1 MEMTNLID
9 MLLGVIVAGV
19 AWFLVGL
26 SNDLK
31 RLNILVNRTREDY
44 ATKTE
49 LRDDM
54 DRLMEALHRL
64 EDKLDK
70 VLQGSRSQAWQM

>member
-9 MLLGVIVAGV
+9 MLLGVIIAGV

-26 SNDLK
+26 SNELK

-54 DRLMEALHRL
+54 DRLMEAIHRL

-70 VLQGSRSQAWQM
+70 VLQGNR

>member
-1 MEMTNLID
+1 VEMTNLID
-9 MLLGVIVAGV
+9 MLLGVIVAGG

-26 SNDLK
+26 NNELK
-31 RLNILVNRTREDY
+31 RLGILLNRTREDY
-44 ATKTE
+44 ATKVE

-64 EDKLDK
+64 EDKLDR
-70 VLQGSRSQAWQM
+70 VLQGKR

>member
-1 MEMTNLID
+1 MTNLID
-9 MLLGVIVAGV
+9 MLLGVIVAGGT
-19 AWFLVGL
+19 WFLVSL

-31 RLNILVNRTREDY
+31 RLAILVNRTREDY

-70 VLQGSRSQAWQM
+70 VLQGNR

>member
-9 MLLGVIVAGV
+9 MLLGVIVAGGT
-19 AWFLVGL
+19 WFLVGM
-26 SNDLK
+26 SNELK
-31 RLNILVNRTREDY
+31 RLTILVNRTREDY

-54 DRLMEALHRL
+54 DRLMEAIHRL
-64 EDKLDK
+64 EDKLDR
-70 VLQGSRSQAWQM
+70 VLQGNR

>member
-1 MEMTNLID
+1 MTNLID
-9 MLLGVIVAGV
+9 MLLGVIVAGG

-26 SNDLK
+26 SNEVK
-31 RLNILVNRTREDY
+31 RIGILLNRTREDY

-64 EDKLDK
+64 EDKLDR
-70 VLQGSRSQAWQM
+70 VLQGNR

>member
-9 MLLGVIVAGV
+9 MLLGVIVAGG
-19 AWFLVGL
+19 AWFLVNL
-26 SNDLK
+26 SNEVK
-31 RLNILVNRTREDY
+31 RIGILLNRTREDY

-64 EDKLDK
+64 EDKLDR
-70 VLQGSRSQAWQM
+70 VLQGNK

>member
-9 MLLGVIVAGV
+9 MLLGVIVAGG
-19 AWFLVGL
+19 AWFLVGM
-26 SNDLK
+26 SNELK
-31 RLNILVNRTREDY
+31 RLTILVNRTREDY

-54 DRLMEALHRL
+54 DRLMEAIHRL
-64 EDKLDK
+64 EDKLDR
-70 VLQGSRSQAWQM
+70 VLSRD

>member
-9 MLLGVIVAGV
+9 MLLGVIVAGGT
-19 AWFLVGL
+19 WFLVGL
-26 SNDLK
+26 SNEVK
-31 RLNILVNRTREDY
+31 RLGILLNRTREDY
-44 ATKTE
+44 ATKVE

-64 EDKLDK
+64 EDKLDR
-70 VLQGSRSQAWQM
+70 VLQGNR

>member
-26 SNDLK
+26 SNELK
-31 RLNILVNRTREDY
+31 RLTILVNRTREDY

-54 DRLMEALHRL
+54 DRLMEAIHRL

-70 VLQGSRSQAWQM
+70 VLQGNR

>member
-1 MEMTNLID
+1 MTNLID
-9 MLLGVIVAGV
+9 MLLGVIVAGGT
-19 AWFLVGL
+19 WFLVGM
-26 SNDLK
+26 SNELK
-31 RLNILVNRTREDY
+31 RLTILVNRTREDY

-70 VLQGSRSQAWQM
+70 VLQGNR

>member
-9 MLLGVIVAGV
+9 MLLGVIVAGG

-26 SNDLK
+26 SNEVK
-31 RLNILVNRTREDY
+31 RLSILLNRTREDY
-44 ATKTE
+44 ATKVE

-54 DRLMEALHRL
+54 DRLMEAIHRL
-64 EDKLDK
+64 EDKLDR
-70 VLQGSRSQAWQM
+70 VLQGNR

>member
-1 MEMTNLID
+1 VEMTNLID
-9 MLLGVIVAGV
+9 MLLGVIVAGG

-26 SNDLK
+26 SNEVK
-31 RLNILVNRTREDY
+31 RLSILLNRTREDY

-64 EDKLDK
+64 EDKLDR
-70 VLQGSRSQAWQM
+70 VLQGSR

>member
-9 MLLGVIVAGV
+9 MLLGVIVAGGT
-19 AWFLVGL
+19 WFLVGM
-26 SNDLK
+26 SNELK
-31 RLNILVNRTREDY
+31 RLTILVNRTREDY

-54 DRLMEALHRL
+54 DRLMEAIHRL

-70 VLQGSRSQAWQM
+70 VLQGNR

>member
-9 MLLGVIVAGV
+9 MLLGVIVAGG

-26 SNDLK
+26 NNELK
-31 RLNILVNRTREDY
+31 RLSILLNRTREDY

-64 EDKLDK
+64 EDKLDR
-70 VLQGSRSQAWQM
+70 VLQGNR

>member
-9 MLLGVIVAGV
+9 MLLGVIVAGG

-26 SNDLK
+26 SNEDK
-31 RLNILVNRTREDY
+31 RISILLNKTREDY

-49 LRDDM
+49 LRDDIG
-54 DRLMEALHRL
+54 RLMEALHRL
-64 EDKLDK
+64 EDKLDR
-70 VLQGSRSQAWQM
+70 VLQGNR

>member
-9 MLLGVIVAGV
+9 MLLGVIVAGG

-26 SNDLK
+26 NNELK
-31 RLNILVNRTREDY
+31 RLSILLNRTREDY
-44 ATKTE
+44 ATKVE

-70 VLQGSRSQAWQM
+70 VLQGNR

>member
-26 SNDLK
+26 SNELK

-54 DRLMEALHRL
+54 NRLMEALHRL

-70 VLQGSRSQAWQM
+70 VLQGNR

>member
-1 MEMTNLID
+1 VEMTNLID
-9 MLLGVIVAGV
+9 MLLGVIVAGG

-26 SNDLK
+26 NNELK
-31 RLNILVNRTREDY
+31 RLSILLNRTREDY
-44 ATKTE
+44 ATKVE

-64 EDKLDK
+64 EDKLDR
-70 VLQGSRSQAWQM
+70 VLQGSR

>member
-9 MLLGVIVAGV
+9 MLLGVIVAGG
-19 AWFLVGL
+19 AWFLVGM
-26 SNDLK
+26 SNELK
-31 RLNILVNRTREDY
+31 RLTILVNRTREDY

-54 DRLMEALHRL
+54 DRLMEAIHRL
-64 EDKLDK
+64 EDKLDR
-70 VLQGSRSQAWQM
+70 VLQGNR

>member
-9 MLLGVIVAGV
+9 MLLGVIVAGG

-26 SNDLK
+26 SNEVK
-31 RLNILVNRTREDY
+31 RLSILLNRTREDY
-44 ATKTE
+44 ATKVE

-70 VLQGSRSQAWQM
+70 VLQGNR

>member
-1 MEMTNLID
+1 MTNLID
-9 MLLGVIVAGV
+9 MLLGVIVAGG

-26 SNDLK
+26 NNELK
-31 RLNILVNRTREDY
+31 RLSILLNRTREDY
-44 ATKTE
+44 ATKVE

-64 EDKLDK
+64 EDKLDR
-70 VLQGSRSQAWQM
+70 VLQGSR

>member
-9 MLLGVIVAGV
+9 MLLGVIVAGG

-26 SNDLK
+26 SNEVK
-31 RLNILVNRTREDY
+31 RIGILLNRTREDY

-54 DRLMEALHRL
+54 NRLMEALHRL
-64 EDKLDK
+64 EDKIDK
-70 VLQGSRSQAWQM
+70 VLQGNR

>member
-1 MEMTNLID
+1 MTNLID
-9 MLLGVIVAGV
+9 MLLGVIVAGG

-26 SNDLK
+26 NNELK
-31 RLNILVNRTREDY
+31 RLSILLNRTREDY
-44 ATKTE
+44 ATKVE

-70 VLQGSRSQAWQM
+70 VLQGNR

>member
-1 MEMTNLID
+1 
-9 MLLGVIVAGV
+9 MLLGVIVAGG

-26 SNDLK
+26 SNEVK
-31 RLNILVNRTREDY
+31 RIGILLNRTREDY
-44 ATKTE
+44 ATKVE

-64 EDKLDK
+64 EDKLDR
-70 VLQGSRSQAWQM
+70 VLKGNR

>member
-9 MLLGVIVAGV
+9 LLLGVVVMGV
-19 AWFLVGL
+19 AWFL
-26 SNDLK
+26 SEQNKEQK
-31 RLNILVNRTREDY
+31 RLSILINRTREDY
-44 ATKTE
+44 ATRME

-54 DRLMEALHRL
+54 NKVMDALHRV

-70 VLQGSRSQAWQM
+70 VLSRN